1 MTNEE
6 AIVVLQKIKPIP
18 HRGDGKSITHT
29 LEIIAIDMAIRALE
43 QEDVLDKIRAEIEQL
58 TSRYSISKERGG
70 MGIVEWSDRL
80 IEESDVLQVIDKYKA
95 DKEDKE

>member
-18 HRGDGKSITHT
+18 HRGDNKSTTHI
-29 LEIIAIDMAIRALE
+29 LETIALDMAIKALE
-43 QEDVLDKIRAEIEQL
+43 QEDVLDKIKAEIEQL

-80 IEESDVLQVIDKYKA
+80 IKESDVLQIIDKDKA
-95 DKEDKE
+95 EE